1 MVTINLDLSE
11 AIKSNFKQNLPFCAY
26 KKPNENQVTLYTQ
39 NNDSLNKIS
48 NFKESGFVFIPFNDV
63 SEGIIFP
70 KNISSIS
77 YYTIP
82 ETEIKNS
89 DYSSLKT
96 DNSQEKEHL
105 ALVEKA
111 VNYLKKDVV
120 KKIVLSRKQC
130 FKKTDFN
137 SIKTF
142 INLLNVYKNAMV
154 YMWFHSKIGLWIG
167 ATPELFLSIKNKRF
181 RTMALAGTQKKSNHI
196 IWQKKE
202 REEQL
207 YVTDFIT
214 GILDKKNISYKK
226 TEAQTIITG
235 NIAHIKTEISGVLQP
250 SFNLDSLIKDLH
262 PTPAVCGIPK
272 ESAKKYIL
280 QHENYSREF
289 YTGFLGE
296 LNFTSFKNRNKRN
309 VENQVYKNN
318 NKETNLFVNLRCMQI
333 KNTEICL
340 YIGGGIT
347 KDSIAI
353 NEFKETTEKAK
364 NLLCF
369 IQ

>member
-26 KKPNENQVTLYTQ
+26 KKPNEDQVILYTQ
-39 NNDSLNKIS
+39 NNDSLNKIT
-48 NFKESGFVFIPFNDV
+48 NFKESGFVFIPFNNV
-63 SEGIIFP
+63 LEGIIFP
-70 KNISSIS
+70 KDLSSVL
-77 YYTIP
+77 YYSIP
-82 ETEIKNS
+82 ETEIKNNQN
-89 DYSSLKT
+89 SSLKT
-96 DNSQEKEHL
+96 NNSQEKEHL
-105 ALVEKA
+105 VLVEKA
-111 VNYLKKDVV
+111 VNYLKKDAVN
-120 KKIVLSRKQC
+120 KIVLSRKQC
-130 FKKTDFN
+130 FQKADFN
-137 SIKTF
+137 SVKTF
-142 INLLNVYKNAMV
+142 INLLNAYKNAMV
-154 YMWFHSKIGLWIG
+154 YMWFHPKTGLWIG
-167 ATPELFLSIKNKRF
+167 ATPELFLSLKNNRF
-181 RTMALAGTQKKSNHI
+181 KTMALAGTQKKSDSI

-202 REEQL
+202 QEEQQ

-214 GILDKKNISYKK
+214 GILDKENITYHK

-250 SFNLDSLIKDLH
+250 SFDLDSLIKELH

-309 VENQVYKNN
+309 IENQAYKNS

-347 KDSIAI
+347 KDSIPI

-364 NLLCF
+364 NLLRF
-369 IQ
+369 I